1 VVNDLTLFKL
11 MKTVAEWVFIRLKQK
26 FSEIIRREREK
37 AGLSQDRL
45 ASTAGISTRFYQ
57 DIESG
62 AKSAS
67 LETIFKLSNGL
78 GCHYSVILEPL
89 WEDWQK

>member
-1 VVNDLTLFKL
+1 
-11 MKTVAEWVFIRLKQK
+11 LKQK
-26 FSEIIRREREK
+26 LANIIRTEREK

-45 ASTAGISTRFYQ
+45 ASKAGISTRFYQ

-62 AKSAS
+62 AKQAS

-78 GCHYSVILEPL
+78 GCHYSLILEPL
-89 WEDWQK
+89 WKEWVKGK